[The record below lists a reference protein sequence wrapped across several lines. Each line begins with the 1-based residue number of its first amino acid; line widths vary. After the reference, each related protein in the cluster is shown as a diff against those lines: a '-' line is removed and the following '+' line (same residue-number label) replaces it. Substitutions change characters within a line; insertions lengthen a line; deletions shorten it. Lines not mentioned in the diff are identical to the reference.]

1 MLAYIY
7 ISILLHVSTL
17 MQPTI
22 MAATI
27 PVDETARGE
36 LESNM
41 VPDVP
46 LPSNLTYASGQSQ
59 VCNSSLLS
67 SNADEAMREKSC
79 SINTSNEEVNKLA
92 LCPWRYVINRDVNRV
107 PQDIKVAKC
116 LCGKCAEMSNF
127 LKECRT
133 IYKDMKIFRLNTA
146 TGSYQPE
153 LEMVPIACGCGIYS
167 KQV

>member
-1 MLAYIY
+1 
-7 ISILLHVSTL
+7 

-27 PVDETARGE
+27 PVDQTPRSEHE
-36 LESNM
+36 LNM

-46 LPSNLTYASGQSQ
+46 LLSNLTYASGQSQ

-67 SNADEAMREKSC
+67 SNVDEAMRKKSC
-79 SINTSNEEVNKLA
+79 SINASNEDVNKLA
-92 LCPWRYVINRDVNRV
+92 LCPWRYVINRDLNRV

-133 IYKDMKIFRLNTA
+133 IYKDMQIFRLNTV
-146 TGSYQPE
+146 TGLYQSE
-153 LEMVPIACGCGIYS
+153 LEMVPVACGCGIYS
-167 KQV
+167 NQV